1 MIVKLTVTSGPHE
14 GQTFEFVE
22 HDTFIVGRSK
32 DAHFRLPFKDKTFS
46 RFHFMVEV
54 NPPSCRLMDMAST
67 NGTKVNGRLVTTA
80 DLKHGDAI
88 RAGKTGFA
96 VAIERAHP
104 IPEAPPVEH
113 HDHDRSWP
121 TRHEAESAP
130 TGDWP
135 PDGALPAIPGFRV
148 ERELGQGG
156 MGAVYLAY
164 DESTDEPVAL
174 KTIIPAVV
182 GTPGVIARFLRE
194 ASILRQL
201 DHPNIIRFRSI
212 GQSQADGR
220 LYFAM
225 DYAPGTDAA
234 KLVRKSG
241 PLAIPQAVR
250 ISCQALEALA
260 YAHARGFVH
269 RDIKPHNILLTKAEG
284 RVHVKVADFGLARL
298 YHSSPMSG
306 LTVMGATGGS
316 IHYMPPEQI
325 LDFRQSKPAADQYS
339 LAATLYYLLTGHKIH
354 DYPEGNRQAL
364 MMILHEDPIPIRA
377 RRVEIPEAL
386 AAVVH
391 RALARE
397 PSTRFPDVSALRE
410 ALGPFG

>member
-1 MIVKLTVTSGPHE
+1 MKVKLTVTSGPHE
-14 GQTFEFVE
+14 GQAFEFVE

-32 DAHFRLPFKDKTFS
+32 DAHFRLPHKDKTFS

-67 NGTKVNGRLVTTA
+67 NGTKVNNRLVTTA
-80 DLKHGDAI
+80 DLKHGDSI
-88 RAGKTGFA
+88 RAGQTGFA
-96 VAIERAHP
+96 VAIEQAEP
-104 IPEAPPVEH
+104 SPDSPTVDY

-130 TGDWP
+130 TVDWP
-135 PDGALPAIPGFRV
+135 EDETLPTIPGFRL
-148 ERELGQGG
+148 EKELGKGG
-156 MGAVYLAY
+156 MGAVYLAQ
-164 DESTDEPVAL
+164 DESTGEPVAL

-182 GTPGVIARFLRE
+182 GAPGVVARFLRE

-201 DHPNIIRFRSI
+201 DHPNVIRFRSI
-212 GQSQADGR
+212 GQSPTDGR

-241 PLAIPQAVR
+241 PLDVRQAVR
-250 ISCQALEALA
+250 IACQALEGLA

-269 RDIKPHNILLTKAEG
+269 RDIKPHNILLTKVEG
-284 RVHVKVADFGLARL
+284 HTRVKVADFGLARL

-306 LTVMGATGGS
+306 LTVMGSVGGS
-316 IHYMPPEQI
+316 THYMPPEQI
-325 LDFRQSKPAADQYS
+325 LDFRQAKPAADQYA
-339 LAATLYYLLTGHKIH
+339 LAATLYYLLTAHKIH

-364 MMILHEDPIPIRA
+364 MMILHNDPIPIRS
-377 RRVEIPEAL
+377 RRAEIPEAL
-386 AAVVH
+386 SAAIQK
-391 RALARE
+391 ALSRE
-397 PSTRFPDVSALRE
+397 PAARFPDASAFRK